1 MPVMRSDYDVPFG
14 IDHASRQVSGVD
26 YPGHVE
32 QMIAQVLFTAPGERV
47 NLPQFGCGLRQLV
60 FAPLSSALAV
70 STEITVRQALSRW
83 LDGVIDVVDVTVQ
96 AGDGADGLLD
106 TGTLEIAISYTVLDT
121 RTTHRTRVILP

>member
-1 MPVMRSDYDVPFG
+1 MPVMRSDYNVPFG

-60 FAPLSSALAV
+60 FAPLSSALAI
-70 STEITVRQALSRW
+70 STEITVRQALNRW

-96 AGDGADGLLD
+96 AGGGADGLLD

-121 RTTHRTRVILP
+121 RTTHQTKVILP